1 MSKILKATS
10 LIINVY
16 SLESYAKGVND
27 YIDSLT
33 WYPLEFYLLWTP
45 HPEIWKPEYTIRAQ
59 VLMQYFLS
67 FDWFLELTR
76 QRLTEIYDKELVDRM
91 LPFKQEDYFFNNTE
105 CNKFKIFII

>member
-1 MSKILKATS
+1 M
-10 LIINVY
+10 
-16 SLESYAKGVND
+16 ND

-33 WYPLEFYLLWTP
+33 WYPLEFYLLWAP
-45 HPEIWKPEYTIRAQ
+45 HPETWKPEDTIMAQ

-91 LPFKQEDYFFNNTE
+91 LPFKQEDYFFNSTE
-105 CNKFKIFII
+105 CTPYLFSLIFSDQ